1 MAALSP
7 AYPYRSL
14 RLSSTT
20 TRTIFAIVTVV
31 LGAAT
36 VFISTG
42 HEPAT
47 VATRGC
53 APSEARYDVTLPG
66 HPFSAQ
72 QSPDGKTVFVSLVSS
87 SPKSPNGLAVLHCDG
102 ARYRYSHTVLLESQP
117 TGMAISHDGKTLV
130 VADDGFIAFVDAVA
144 AARKQKPALLGY
156 MQDLEGS
163 PEDNDPGSTYANF
176 SPDDRYAFVS
186 EEQNATI
193 TVIDIAKAR
202 ASHFSRSSIVGEI
215 PVGEAPVALTFSND
229 GRYLF
234 TTSEIARREDGYPK
248 ECKMGGA
255 RAAPSVERGAIYT
268 VDVAKAETDP
278 AHSVISKTLAGC
290 SPVRLAIAPDG
301 SVVWVTNRSS
311 NDVRAFSTAKLI
323 AGAPDAL
330 VQTVA
335 VGANPVPVAV
345 TRDGR
350 YVLAGN
356 SNRFGANA
364 STPQTVSVVATD
376 HGKAIGSIAVGVFPR
391 EFQHGSGTTLFLA
404 NYGSST
410 LTVFNT
416 ARLMELVH

>member
-1 MAALSP
+1 MESM
-7 AYPYRSL
+7 
-14 RLSSTT
+14 
-20 TRTIFAIVTVV
+20 RTAFAIITVM
-31 LGAAT
+31 LGIAT
-36 VFISTG
+36 GFIGTG

-47 VATRGC
+47 AATSGC

-87 SPKSPNGLAVLHCDG
+87 GPKSPNGLAVLHCDG
-102 ARYRYSHTVLLESQP
+102 VRYRYSHTVLLESQP
-117 TGMAISHDGKTLV
+117 TGMAISHDGQTLV
-130 VADDGFIAFVDAVA
+130 VADDGFIVFVDAVA
-144 AARKQKPALLGY
+144 AAQQKKPALLGY

-163 PEDNDPGSTYANF
+163 PEDNDPGSVYANF

-186 EEQNATI
+186 EEQNSTI
-193 TVIDIAKAR
+193 TVIDMAKAR

-215 PVGEAPVALTFSND
+215 PVGEAPIALTFSND
-229 GRYLF
+229 GRHLF
-234 TTSEIARREDGYPK
+234 TTTEVAKREDRYPK
-248 ECKMGGA
+248 ECKMESGPNA
-255 RAAPSVERGAIYT
+255 RSVERGVIYT
-268 VDVAKAETDP
+268 VDVSKAETDP

-301 SVVWVTNRSS
+301 SVVWVTDRSS

-330 VQTVA
+330 LQTVA

-350 YVLAGN
+350 YVLVGN
-356 SNRFGANA
+356 SNRFGASA
-364 STPQTVSVVATD
+364 GTPQTVSVVGTKQ
-376 HGKAIGSIAVGVFPR
+376 GKAVGSIAVGAFPR

-410 LTVFNT
+410 LTVFDT
-416 ARLMELVH
+416 ARLMELLH

>member
-1 MAALSP
+1 MRTVFALM
-7 AYPYRSL
+7 
-14 RLSSTT
+14 
-20 TRTIFAIVTVV
+20 TVV
-31 LGAAT
+31 LGTATGFISIGHQSATAAT
-36 VFISTG
+36 S
-42 HEPAT
+42 
-47 VATRGC
+47 GC
-53 APSEARYDVTLPG
+53 APSAARYDVRLPG

-87 SPKSPNGLAVLHCDG
+87 DPKSPNGLAVLHCDG
-102 ARYRYSHTVLLESQP
+102 VRYRYSHTLLLESQP

-144 AARKQKPALLGY
+144 AAQKKKPALLGY

-193 TVIDIAKAR
+193 TVIDMARAR

-215 PVGEAPVALTFSND
+215 PVGEAPIALTFSND

-234 TTSEIARREDGYPK
+234 TTSEVARREDGYPK

-255 RAAPSVERGAIYT
+255 PTAPSVERGIVYT

-311 NDVRAFSTAKLI
+311 NDVRTFSTAKLI

-350 YVLAGN
+350 YVLVGN
-356 SNRFGANA
+356 TNRFGANA
-364 STPQTVSVVATD
+364 GRPQTVSIVATD
-376 HGKAIGSIAVGVFPR
+376 RGKAIGSIAVGVFPR

-404 NYGSST
+404 NYGSSM

-416 ARLMELVH
+416 ARLMELLH